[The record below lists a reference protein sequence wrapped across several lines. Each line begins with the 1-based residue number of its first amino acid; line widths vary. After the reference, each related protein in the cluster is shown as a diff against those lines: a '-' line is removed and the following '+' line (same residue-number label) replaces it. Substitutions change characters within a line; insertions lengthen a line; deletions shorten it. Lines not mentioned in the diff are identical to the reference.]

1 MSMRSKIAD
10 RVQQSPTAALRK
22 VWCAIAVFLLALAL
36 PFPALALPEESR
48 VPGGIALVRL
58 GAVSLN
64 SAKPRVWLGEQP
76 VWVSANNGQWVAVVG
91 LALDLPPGAHN
102 LRTDDG
108 EVQRQVEFDVRP
120 KNYPSQHIR
129 LKDSSKVTL
138 SPADEA
144 RAVAEIAEI
153 QKLKRHWRDEE
164 ADDLQF
170 IQPAAGR
177 LASRFG
183 LRRFFNGEARA
194 THSGLDVAIGRGT
207 PVKATARGTV
217 LAVGDYFF
225 NGEARAPH
233 SGLDVAIGR
242 GTPVKA
248 TARGTVL
255 AVDDY
260 FFNGKTVFVDH
271 GNGLISMVCHLDRID
286 VQAGD
291 PVSQGQRVGL
301 SGMTGRASGPHLH
314 WSMVLNGVMV
324 DPALFISRD
333 K

>member
-194 THSGLDVAIGRGT
+194 
-207 PVKATARGTV
+207 
-217 LAVGDYFF
+217 
-225 NGEARAPH
+225 PH

-291 PVSQGQRVGL
+291 PVSQNQRVGL

-324 DPALFISRD
+324 DPALFISRN

>member
-1 MSMRSKIAD
+1 MRSRIEG
-10 RVQQSPTAALRK
+10 RVQQCPAAARWK
-22 VWCAIAVFLLALAL
+22 VWRAIVAFLLALSL
-36 PFPALALPEESR
+36 PLPALALPEESS

-58 GAVSLN
+58 GAVTPDSTR
-64 SAKPRVWLGEQP
+64 PRAWLGEQR
-76 VWVSANNGQWVAVVG
+76 VWVGTEAGQWVAVVG
-91 LALDLPPGAHN
+91 LALDLPPGAHS
-102 LRTDDG
+102 LRVDDSSK
-108 EVQRQVEFDVRP
+108 ERQVDFAVHP
-120 KNYPSQHIR
+120 KNYPAQHIR

-164 ADDLQF
+164 AVDSRF
-170 IQPAAGR
+170 IQPATGR

-194 THSGLDVAIGRGT
+194 PHSGLDVAIPRGT
-207 PVKATARGTV
+207 PIKATAHGTV

-225 NGEARAPH
+225 NG
-233 SGLDVAIGR
+233 
-242 GTPVKA
+242 
-248 TARGTVL
+248 
-255 AVDDY
+255 
-260 FFNGKTVFVDH
+260 NTVFVDH

-286 VQAGD
+286 VQAGES
-291 PVSQGQRVGL
+291 VTQGQRVGL

-324 DPALFISRD
+324 DPELFIAPSDSVRH
-333 K
+333 

>member
-1 MSMRSKIAD
+1 MSMRSNIAG
-10 RVQQSPTAALRK
+10 RVQQYPAGALRK
-22 VWCAIAVFLLALAL
+22 VWRPIAVFLLALSL
-36 PFPALALPEESR
+36 PLPALALPEESS
-48 VPGGIALVRL
+48 VPGGIALVQL
-58 GAVSLN
+58 GTVTPN
-64 SAKPRVWLGEQP
+64 SAKPRAWLGEQP
-76 VWVSANNGQWVAVVG
+76 VWVSADHGQWVAVVG
-91 LALDLPPGAHN
+91 LALDLAPGAHN
-102 LRTDDG
+102 LRVDDG
-108 EVQRQVEFDVRP
+108 ELQRQVEFDVRP
-120 KNYPSQHIR
+120 KNYPAQHIR

-153 QKLKRHWRDEE
+153 QKLKRHWRDED

-183 LRRFFNGEARA
+183 LRR
-194 THSGLDVAIGRGT
+194 
-207 PVKATARGTV
+207 
-217 LAVGDYFF
+217 FF

>member
-1 MSMRSKIAD
+1 MSMRSNIAG
-10 RVQQSPTAALRK
+10 RVQQYPAGALRK
-22 VWCAIAVFLLALAL
+22 VWRPIAVFLLALSL
-36 PFPALALPEESR
+36 PLPALALPEESS
-48 VPGGIALVRL
+48 VPGGIALVQL
-58 GAVSLN
+58 GAVTPN
-64 SAKPRVWLGEQP
+64 SAKPRAWLGEQP
-76 VWVSANNGQWVAVVG
+76 VWVSADHGQWVAVVG
-91 LALDLPPGAHN
+91 LALDLAPGAHN
-102 LRTDDG
+102 LRVDDG
-108 EVQRQVEFDVRP
+108 ELQRQVEFDVRP
-120 KNYPSQHIR
+120 KNYPAQHIR

-153 QKLKRHWRDEE
+153 QKLKRHWRDED

-183 LRRFFNGEARA
+183 LRR
-194 THSGLDVAIGRGT
+194 
-207 PVKATARGTV
+207 
-217 LAVGDYFF
+217 FF

>member
-1 MSMRSKIAD
+1 MRSKIAD

-153 QKLKRHWRDEE
+153 QKLKRHWRDED

-183 LRRFFNGEARA
+183 LRR
-194 THSGLDVAIGRGT
+194 
-207 PVKATARGTV
+207 
-217 LAVGDYFF
+217 FF

>member
-1 MSMRSKIAD
+1 MRSKIAD

-76 VWVSANNGQWVAVVG
+76 VWVSAKNGQWVAVVG

-217 LAVGDYFF
+217 LAV
-225 NGEARAPH
+225 
-233 SGLDVAIGR
+233 
-242 GTPVKA
+242 
-248 TARGTVL
+248 
-255 AVDDY
+255 DDY

-324 DPALFISRD
+324 DPALFIGHN

>member
-1 MSMRSKIAD
+1 MSTRSNIAG
-10 RVQQSPTAALRK
+10 RVQQYPAGALRK
-22 VWCAIAVFLLALAL
+22 VWRPIAVFLLALPL
-36 PFPALALPEESR
+36 PLPALALPEESS
-48 VPGGIALVRL
+48 VPGGIALLQL
-58 GAVSLN
+58 GAVTPD
-64 SAKPRVWLGEQP
+64 SAKPRAWLGEQP
-76 VWVSANNGQWVAVVG
+76 VWVSAEHGQWVAVVG

-102 LRTDDG
+102 LRVDDG
-108 EVQRQVEFDVRP
+108 ELQRQVDFDVRP
-120 KNYPSQHIR
+120 KNYPAQHIR

-153 QKLKRHWRDEE
+153 QKLKRHWRDEK

-183 LRRFFNGEARA
+183 LRR
-194 THSGLDVAIGRGT
+194 
-207 PVKATARGTV
+207 
-217 LAVGDYFF
+217 FF

>member
-1 MSMRSKIAD
+1 MPRHLATSFI
-10 RVQQSPTAALRK
+10 L
-22 VWCAIAVFLLALAL
+22 AVALAL
-36 PFPALALPEESR
+36 PLTAFALPRESA

-58 GAVSLN
+58 GKAVPGE
-64 SAKPRVWLGEQP
+64 ATPRAWLGEQP
-76 VWVSANNGQWVAVVG
+76 VWVSAEGGQWTAVVG
-91 LALDLPPGAHN
+91 LALDLPPGSHQ
-102 LRTDDG
+102 LRVDAI
-108 EVQRQVEFDVRP
+108 EQQRQVDFVVRA
-120 KNYPSQHIR
+120 KEYPAQHIR

-153 QKLKRHWRDEE
+153 QVFKRHWRSVGAEDAVE
-164 ADDLQF
+164 AQF
-170 IQPAAGR
+170 VLPANGR

-194 THSGLDVAIGRGT
+194 PHAGLDVAIPRGT
-207 PVKATARGTV
+207 LVK
-217 LAVGDYFF
+217 
-225 NGEARAPH
+225 
-233 SGLDVAIGR
+233 S
-242 GTPVKA
+242 

-324 DPALFISRD
+324 DPALFIERAP
-333 K
+333 

>member
-1 MSMRSKIAD
+1 MSMRSNIAG
-10 RVQQSPTAALRK
+10 RVQQYPAGALRK
-22 VWCAIAVFLLALAL
+22 VWRPIAVFLLALSL
-36 PFPALALPEESR
+36 PLPALALPEESS
-48 VPGGIALVRL
+48 VPGGIALVQL
-58 GAVSLN
+58 GAVTPN
-64 SAKPRVWLGEQP
+64 SAKPRAWLGEQP
-76 VWVSANNGQWVAVVG
+76 VWVSADHGQWVAVVG
-91 LALDLPPGAHN
+91 LALDLAPGAHN
-102 LRTDDG
+102 LRVDDG
-108 EVQRQVEFDVRP
+108 ELQRQVEFDVRP
-120 KNYPSQHIR
+120 KNYPAQHIR

-183 LRRFFNGEARA
+183 LRR
-194 THSGLDVAIGRGT
+194 
-207 PVKATARGTV
+207 
-217 LAVGDYFF
+217 FF

>member
-225 NGEARAPH
+225 NG
-233 SGLDVAIGR
+233 
-242 GTPVKA
+242 
-248 TARGTVL
+248 
-255 AVDDY
+255 
-260 FFNGKTVFVDH
+260 KTVFVDH

-291 PVSQGQRVGL
+291 PVSQNQRVGL

>member
-1 MSMRSKIAD
+1 MSMRSNIAG
-10 RVQQSPTAALRK
+10 RVQQYPAGALRK
-22 VWCAIAVFLLALAL
+22 VWRPIAVFLLALSL
-36 PFPALALPEESR
+36 PLPALALPEESS
-48 VPGGIALVRL
+48 VPGGIALVQL
-58 GAVSLN
+58 GAVTPN
-64 SAKPRVWLGEQP
+64 SAKPRAWLGEQP
-76 VWVSANNGQWVAVVG
+76 VWVSADHGQWVAVVG
-91 LALDLPPGAHN
+91 LALDLAPGAHN
-102 LRTDDG
+102 LRVDDG
-108 EVQRQVEFDVRP
+108 ELQRQVEFDVRP
-120 KNYPSQHIR
+120 KNYPAQHIR

-153 QKLKRHWRDEE
+153 ESLKRHWREEE

-183 LRRFFNGEARA
+183 LRR
-194 THSGLDVAIGRGT
+194 
-207 PVKATARGTV
+207 
-217 LAVGDYFF
+217 FF

>member
-1 MSMRSKIAD
+1 MRSKIAD

-76 VWVSANNGQWVAVVG
+76 VWVSAKNGQWVAVVG

-217 LAVGDYFF
+217 LAV
-225 NGEARAPH
+225 
-233 SGLDVAIGR
+233 
-242 GTPVKA
+242 
-248 TARGTVL
+248 
-255 AVDDY
+255 DDY

-291 PVSQGQRVGL
+291 PVSQGQRVGR

-314 WSMVLNGVMV
+314 WSMVLNGAMV
-324 DPALFISRD
+324 DPALFINRVP
-333 K
+333 

>member
-1 MSMRSKIAD
+1 MRSNIAG
-10 RVQQSPTAALRK
+10 RVQQYPAGALRK
-22 VWCAIAVFLLALAL
+22 VWRPIAVFLLALSL
-36 PFPALALPEESR
+36 PLPALALPEESS
-48 VPGGIALVRL
+48 VPGGIALVQL
-58 GAVSLN
+58 GAVTPN
-64 SAKPRVWLGEQP
+64 SAKPRAWLGEQP
-76 VWVSANNGQWVAVVG
+76 VWVSADHGQWVAVVG
-91 LALDLPPGAHN
+91 LALDLAPGAHN
-102 LRTDDG
+102 LRVDDG
-108 EVQRQVEFDVRP
+108 ELQRQVEFDVRP
-120 KNYPSQHIR
+120 KNYPAQHIR

-194 THSGLDVAIGRGT
+194 T
-207 PVKATARGTV
+207 
-217 LAVGDYFF
+217 
-225 NGEARAPH
+225 H

-324 DPALFISRD
+324 DPALFISRN

>member
-1 MSMRSKIAD
+1 MPRHL
-10 RVQQSPTAALRK
+10 AASFIL
-22 VWCAIAVFLLALAL
+22 AVALAL
-36 PFPALALPEESR
+36 PLTAFALPRESA

-58 GAVSLN
+58 GKAVPG
-64 SAKPRVWLGEQP
+64 AATPRAWLGEQP
-76 VWVSANNGQWVAVVG
+76 VWVSAEGGQWTAVVG
-91 LALDLPPGAHN
+91 LALDLPPGSHQ
-102 LRTDDG
+102 LRVDAIEQQR
-108 EVQRQVEFDVRP
+108 EVDFVVRA
-120 KNYPSQHIR
+120 KEYPAQHIR

-153 QKLKRHWRDEE
+153 QLFKRHWRSVGAEDAVE
-164 ADDLQF
+164 AQF
-170 IQPAAGR
+170 VLPANGR

-194 THSGLDVAIGRGT
+194 PHAGLDVAIPRGT
-207 PVKATARGTV
+207 PVK
-217 LAVGDYFF
+217 
-225 NGEARAPH
+225 
-233 SGLDVAIGR
+233 S
-242 GTPVKA
+242 

-291 PVSQGQRVGL
+291 PVSQGQRIGL

-324 DPALFISRD
+324 DPALFIERAP
-333 K
+333 

>member
-1 MSMRSKIAD
+1 MSMRSNIAG
-10 RVQQSPTAALRK
+10 RVQQYPAGALRK
-22 VWCAIAVFLLALAL
+22 VWRPIAVFLLALSL
-36 PFPALALPEESR
+36 PLPALALPEESS
-48 VPGGIALVRL
+48 VPGGIALVQL
-58 GAVSLN
+58 GAVTPN
-64 SAKPRVWLGEQP
+64 SAKPRAWLGEQP
-76 VWVSANNGQWVAVVG
+76 VWVSADHGQWVAVVG
-91 LALDLPPGAHN
+91 LALDLAPGAHN
-102 LRTDDG
+102 LRVDDG
-108 EVQRQVEFDVRP
+108 ELQRQVEFDVRP
-120 KNYPSQHIR
+120 KNYPAQHIR

-153 QKLKRHWRDEE
+153 QSLKRHWREEE

-183 LRRFFNGEARA
+183 LRR
-194 THSGLDVAIGRGT
+194 
-207 PVKATARGTV
+207 
-217 LAVGDYFF
+217 FF